1 MVWHSII
8 GEASVSQV
16 CISHLQFADDTLI
29 VSDKS
34 WANIKAIKPLLI
46 LFEMVSR
53 PKVNFYKSM
62 LVDVNVDDNWLFDAS
77 MEMNCKIGHLILLW
91 LPLIEEIRKRLSG
104 WEIMCLS
111 LDGRL
116 VLFKYVL
123 SLLSLQ
129 WISL

>member
-1 MVWHSII
+1 
-8 GEASVSQV
+8 
-16 CISHLQFADDTLI
+16 LQFADDTLI
-29 VSDKS
+29 VSEKS

-129 WISL
+129 

>member
-1 MVWHSII
+1 M
-8 GEASVSQV
+8 
-16 CISHLQFADDTLI
+16 I
-29 VSDKS
+29 VSEKS

-62 LVDVNVDDNWLFDAS
+62 LVDVDVDDNWLFDAS
-77 MEMNCKIGHLILLW
+77 TVMNCKIGHLILLW

-104 WEIMCLS
+104 WETMCLS
-111 LDGRL
+111 LDGHL

-129 WISL
+129 